1 MKNDFQL
8 LDLAGLA
15 RHYQQTYLELKN
27 EEVSQGEAIAKAA
40 WDRKFNSVLQKLTAA
55 SGEAGSD
62 GLEEEAMEI
71 VGDYKPGSIS
81 IDETGLKTNA
91 RNIVVKEFL
100 ERNNISQKH
109 SWFGIQVLAYFGSWT
124 PVKVGDKYC
133 CEATF
138 HRNVTENK
146 DLFALGAILLS
157 KTARGDF
164 FKDAP
169 KGNQQYKSSINP
181 LVPLVLGG
189 QKKYNSIKYMDWD
202 LSKVSMLEND
212 DISKL
217 VGITVPELS
226 IVERLE
232 LRNRALTTKTGPR
245 AGKTG
250 NPETTAGLFHIAESS
265 IGHLPKLARYMVL
278 QTWAAHPSNRDKY
291 AILDPVDWDNVP
303 AELIGSD
310 MFVPT
315 KREITLV
322 NKSTMTSDLPWEV

>member
-15 RHYQQTYLELKN
+15 RHFQLKYQELRN
-27 EEVSQGEAIAKAA
+27 EEVSQAEAIAKAA
-40 WDRKFNSVLQKLTAA
+40 WDRKFNSVLNKLTLA

-62 GLEEEAMEI
+62 GLEEAAKEI
-71 VGDYKPGSIS
+71 VGDFS
-81 IDETGLKTNA
+81 IDSVPIDEKAIREKA
-91 RNIVVKEFL
+91 RDYCVKEFI

-109 SWFGIQVLAYFGSWT
+109 SWFGIQMLAYFGSWT
-124 PVKVGDKYC
+124 PIKVDGKYC
-133 CEATF
+133 CQATYS
-138 HRNVTENK
+138 RNVLESQ
-146 DLFALGAILLS
+146 DLFALGALLLA
-157 KTARGDF
+157 KTPRSDF

-189 QKKYNSIKYMDWD
+189 QKKYNSIKYMEWD
-202 LSKVSMLEND
+202 LSKVSTLENEE
-212 DISKL
+212 ISKL
-217 VGITVPELS
+217 VGIIIPELS
-226 IVERLE
+226 IAERLE
-232 LRNRALTTKTGPR
+232 LRNKALTPKTGPR
-245 AGKTG
+245 AGRTS
-250 NPETTAGLFHIAESS
+250 NPETAAALYHLAESS

-322 NKSTMTSDLPWEV
+322 SKSNMTSDLPWEV